1 MQEKCL
7 SFLLLLFALLYG
19 GQTFAVLGLRSR
31 VAPRYSSLGCNLCL
45 SGMAPIDKR
54 LFANGSEIAGE
65 DLQLLEVRNFSEDVD
80 TALKRFKWNGKL
92 CGCIVLKL
100 SADNAAVT
108 SGQFLA
114 RGRLCRDE
122 IKIEAAKIWP
132 DAEPGLVLTLQ
143 LPDGAMFTFG
153 EGGICSDY
161 LGSDQV
167 EHCVTATG
175 RAARPIPPQEYNDAG
190 IGAFCLRLVCHI
202 GKATVKSGV
211 VLNFNV
217 LIFPGSPD
225 AVGGILRASPQP
237 QLAGPKIGGWRNGP
251 RTLPTEPLGV
261 PDPPPPTDRIPLGG
275 RGDTPTVPAAK
286 DSSGGHHGHERASGH
301 LPVTEGAERQ
311 VAEILREPGRV
322 LTEARS
328 SLLAE
333 TNGATNNR

>member
-1 MQEKCL
+1 
-7 SFLLLLFALLYG
+7 
-19 GQTFAVLGLRSR
+19 
-31 VAPRYSSLGCNLCL
+31 
-45 SGMAPIDKR
+45 MAPIDKR

-175 RAARPIPPQEYNDAG
+175 RSARPIPPQEYNDAG

-202 GKATVKSGV
+202 EKATVKSGV

-225 AVGGILRASPQP
+225 AVGEFSELARNPSWPGLKLADGEMALAPYPPNPWGCPILPLLLTGSPWEEEETHPPFQ
-237 QLAGPKIGGWRNGP
+237 QLRTAVGAIMATSEPADTCRSRKALNDKWQKYSVNPDEFSPKRGALSWP
-251 RTLPTEPLGV
+251 KPTV
-261 PDPPPPTDRIPLGG
+261 QQITG
-275 RGDTPTVPAAK
+275 RG
-286 DSSGGHHGHERASGH
+286 
-301 LPVTEGAERQ
+301 
-311 VAEILREPGRV
+311 
-322 LTEARS
+322 
-328 SLLAE
+328 
-333 TNGATNNR
+333 